1 MFYKMK
7 KVIRS
12 QQFVSWLVAILEVTH
27 VTKFA
32 EEKGLS
38 GWQRALLVIPGICLP
53 KDWRKK
59 LLQIHDCGGFKER
72 FLCWQLVGESASFDV
87 LIGGEKCL
95 IVSLGEKRFL
105 LKLENAKIYSEAH
118 SPQGENFHIAKFP
131 EQNATMR
138 QTLKDATK
146 YYRLT
151 FVEKQPT
158 LIMET
163 DISDIKMLPNTTSV
177 KQQPT
182 LWSRYRTLNTYVKPN
197 LMIEISESSAPQQLS
212 FFTWFMSLT
221 WRKSNLTNKK

>member
-1 MFYKMK
+1 M
-7 KVIRS
+7 
-12 QQFVSWLVAILEVTH
+12 
-27 VTKFA
+27 
-32 EEKGLS
+32 
-38 GWQRALLVIPGICLP
+38 
-53 KDWRKK
+53 
-59 LLQIHDCGGFKER
+59 
-72 FLCWQLVGESASFDV
+72 GESASFDV

-163 DISDIKMLPNTTSV
+163 D
-177 KQQPT
+177 
-182 LWSRYRTLNTYVKPN
+182 TYIRHKDVTEYYICQTATY
-197 LMIEISESSAPQQLS
+197 LMIEISDFKYICQTKPYDRDIGEFRPPAIEL
-212 FFTWFMSLT
+212 LHVVHVAH
-221 WRKSNLTNKK
+221 LKKFKFDK